1 MSETNREGKRT
12 ARERMAEERERQKAR
27 DKRRRVLLV
36 SATVVAVLAL
46 AAVVGLLAA
55 NSGDDKKKD
64 TSGPVVAPKGAS
76 GDGGLAIPLGK
87 DGAKSKLTVWEDF
100 RCPACKQFE
109 DMYRST
115 INELT
120 TQGKLKV
127 EYHLATLIDGNM
139 GGSGS
144 LRAANA
150 AACAQDAGKFAP
162 YHDELFKNQPPEPDD
177 AFGNNDKLLDLAGKV
192 DGLVTDTFK
201 KCVNDGGHDAW
212 VGKSNEAF
220 QKAKLRGTPTVLLD
234 GKDIF
239 ADQKNPLTPQK
250 LKAQV
255 EKADQ

>member
-1 MSETNREGKRT
+1 
-12 ARERMAEERERQKAR
+12 MAEERARQKAR
-27 DKRRRVLLV
+27 DKQRRVLLV
-36 SATVVAVLAL
+36 SAAVVGVLAL

-55 NSGDDKKKD
+55 NAGDDKKD

-76 GDGGLAIPLGK
+76 GEDGLAIPLGK
-87 DGAKSKLTVWEDF
+87 DSAKSRLAIWEDF

-115 INELT
+115 VNDLAAK
-120 TQGKLKV
+120 GKLKV
-127 EYHLATLIDGNM
+127 EYHLATIIDGNM

-177 AFGNNDKLLDLAGKV
+177 AFADDDKLIELAGKV
-192 DGLVTDTFK
+192 DGLVTTTFE
-201 KCVNDGGHDAW
+201 KCVNDGRHDSW
-212 VGKSNEAF
+212 VAKSNQAF
-220 QKAKLRGTPTVLLD
+220 QDAKLRGTPTVLLD

-250 LKAQV
+250 LRAQV
-255 EKADQ
+255 EQANR